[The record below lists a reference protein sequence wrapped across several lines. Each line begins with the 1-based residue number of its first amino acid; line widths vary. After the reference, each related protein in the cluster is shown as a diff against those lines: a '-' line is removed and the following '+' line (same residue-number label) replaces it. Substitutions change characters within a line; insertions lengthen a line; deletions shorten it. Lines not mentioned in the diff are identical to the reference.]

1 MPRTLNVYQIDTEK
15 LLEIIKECSRELAW
29 RESGAGHAESREGR
43 QARQARAEAL
53 TDAAHP
59 DLYPKRCEKAPL
71 GWHCTREGG
80 HDGPCAAVGN
90 TIGTRRPEDVSLKG
104 PSDGLEPWREAAES
118 ARKTAA
124 ELLRIAGGMAK
135 ASSVLLVTQRP
146 DHAQRIPFLGYREV
160 LAACDF
166 LLEAR
171 MSLLEAAQEFEA
183 T

>member
-1 MPRTLNVYQIDTEK
+1 MPCLGCVTPTQCMAGVRACTGGITN
-15 LLEIIKECSRELAW
+15 IIEGDAVDVAFKSCANCITHHDCWDKGECAV
-29 RESGAGHAESREGR
+29 
-43 QARQARAEAL
+43 
-53 TDAAHP
+53 
-59 DLYPKRCEKAPL
+59 KR
-71 GWHCTREGG
+71 
-80 HDGPCAAVGN
+80 DGVINAKG
-90 TIGTRRPEDVSLKG
+90 G
-104 PSDGLEPWREAAES
+104 PSDGLEPWRDAAES

-183 T
+183 V